1 MNTPATVDTHNAA
14 AGAALDAR
22 LDGLP
27 QDIAQALREA
37 RAALD
42 RRDAA
47 AAETAL
53 QRLRGDAARHPEY
66 LRLLGVTRHLQ
77 RRFHDAVAA
86 LRQALDLAP
95 GDAPI
100 LINLGI
106 ALREA
111 DEPDA
116 ALASLRRACEVAPD
130 LAAAWHNL
138 GRMLGK
144 LHRPGEAHEAFEQAL
159 RCDPTHQQARLMHA
173 DTLRTFGRI
182 DEAVAGY
189 RRALQGETSIDAWAR
204 LANIKVVRFTAD
216 ECEQLRQLYAQA
228 RLPAEHRVKAG
239 FALLK
244 ALEDNGHYSEAF
256 AVMASANALQRRRLE
271 WDDDGWHAQTAHI
284 LQAFANA
291 PATAS
296 PDALGHEVIFVVSM
310 PRSGSTLT
318 EQILASHPDIEGAG
332 ELADLDDVLKDE
344 SRRRGIAFPHWVQ
357 QATPADWHR
366 LGRDYLDRTSRWRRE
381 RPRFTDKA
389 LSNWRY
395 IGAAMAMLPGARFVD
410 CRRDPLETCLSCYR
424 QLFARGQA
432 FTYDIDEL
440 AAFWHHYDQAMRY
453 WSTRHPAAI
462 RSQQYERLVADP
474 DTEIRALLQFCGL
487 SFDPAC
493 LRAHDT
499 QRPVRTMSAAQVRQ
513 PLRADT
519 ARAWR
524 YGDLLAPLRRALA
537 MA

>member
-1 MNTPATVDTHNAA
+1 MNTPASVDPRNAQ
-14 AGAALDAR
+14 AGTALDAR

-27 QDIAQALREA
+27 TDIAQALREA

-42 RRDAA
+42 RRDAG

-53 QRLRGDAARHPEY
+53 ERTRGAATRHPEY
-66 LRLLGVTRHLQ
+66 LRLLGITRHLQ
-77 RRFHDAVAA
+77 QRFHDAVAA
-86 LRQALDLAP
+86 LRQALELAP

-111 DEPDA
+111 DEPEA

-130 LAAAWHNL
+130 LAAAWYNL

-159 RCDPTHQQARLMHA
+159 RCDPAHQQARLLHA

-189 RRALQGETSIDAWAR
+189 RSALQGEASIVAWSK
-204 LANIKVVRFTAD
+204 LAHIKVVRFSTD
-216 ECEQLRQLYAQA
+216 ECEQLRHLFAQA
-228 RLPAEHRVKAG
+228 QLPAEQRVKVG

-271 WDDDGWHAQTAHI
+271 WDDDSWHAHTAHV

-296 PDALGHEVIFVVSM
+296 PDAFGHEVIFVVSM
-310 PRSGSTLT
+310 PRSGSTLV
-318 EQILASHPDIEGAG
+318 EQILASHPDVEGAG
-332 ELADLDDVLKDE
+332 ELSDLDDVLKQE
-344 SRRRGIAFPHWVQ
+344 SRRRGVALPQWAP
-357 QATPADWHR
+357 QATPADWYR
-366 LGRDYLDRTSRWRRE
+366 LGQDYLDRTSRWRRE
-381 RPRFTDKA
+381 RPRFTDNA
-389 LSNWRY
+389 LSNWSY
-395 IGAAMAMLPGARFVD
+395 VGAVMAMLPGARFVD

-424 QLFARGQA
+424 QLFARAQA
-432 FTYDIDEL
+432 QTYDIGEL
-440 AAFWHHYDQAMRY
+440 ARFWHHYDQAMRY

-462 RSQQYERLVADP
+462 RSQQYEKLVADP

-513 PLRADT
+513 PLRADS

-524 YGDLLAPLRRALA
+524 YGDLLEPMRRALVTA
-537 MA
+537 

>member
-1 MNTPATVDTHNAA
+1 MNTPATVDTPNAQ
-14 AGAALDAR
+14 AGAPLDAR
-22 LDGLP
+22 LDGLSA
-27 QDIAQALREA
+27 DIARALREA

-42 RRDAA
+42 RRDAG
-47 AAETAL
+47 AAESAL
-53 QRLRGDAARHPEY
+53 QRIRGGATQHPEY
-66 LRLLGVTRHLQ
+66 LRLLGITRHLQ
-77 RRFHDAVAA
+77 QRFHDAVAA
-86 LRQALDLAP
+86 LRQALELAP

-106 ALREA
+106 ALREI
-111 DEPDA
+111 DEPEA

-130 LAAAWHNL
+130 LAAAWYNL

-159 RCDPTHQQARLMHA
+159 RCDPAHQQARLLRA

-189 RRALQGETSIDAWAR
+189 RSALQGEASIDAWSK
-204 LANIKVVRFTAD
+204 LANIKVVRFSKD
-216 ECEQLRQLYAQA
+216 ECEQLRRLFAQA
-228 RLPAEHRVKAG
+228 QLPAEQRVKVG

-256 AVMASANALQRRRLE
+256 AVMASANALQRRRLD
-271 WDDDGWHAQTAHI
+271 WDGDAWHAHVAHI

-291 PATAS
+291 PPTAS
-296 PDALGHEVIFVVSM
+296 PDAFGHEVIFVVSL
-310 PRSGSTLT
+310 PRAGSTLV
-318 EQILASHPDIEGAG
+318 EQILASHPDVEGAG
-332 ELADLDDVLKDE
+332 ELSDLDDVLKQE
-344 SRRRGIAFPHWVQ
+344 SRRRGVALPHWAP

-366 LGRDYLDRTSRWRRE
+366 LGQDYLDRTSRWRRE

-389 LSNWRY
+389 LSNWSY

-424 QLFARGQA
+424 QLFARAQA
-432 FTYDIDEL
+432 QTYDIGEL
-440 AAFWHHYDQAMRY
+440 ARFWHHYDQAIRY

-462 RSQQYERLVADP
+462 RSQQYEKLVADP

-487 SFDPAC
+487 PFDPAC

-524 YGDLLAPLRRALA
+524 YGDLLEPLRRALA
-537 MA
+537 TA